1 MLTASTQQPTARPE
15 PAIQVAPAR
24 FVTIGLAAAI
34 TGLSASAIRTKIARG
49 VWVEGRQ
56 YVRAPDGHVMVDLRV
71 VPLVACP
78 LCGAE
83 SGYRPDEGSTCR
95 WWSLRCASC
104 RQEVTE
110 CAAGKNLYF
119 TNETRWPHCDEAW
132 NAAGAYADAWRVKA
146 EMLRAAIERACAS
159 YPDDAAAPTC
169 VAILREALRHNVLL
183 SGAVRRPLE

>member
-1 MLTASTQQPTARPE
+1 MNSSNKSGAMHSTSDTQL
-15 PAIQVAPAR
+15 PAADA
-24 FVTIGLAAAI
+24 
-34 TGLSASAIRTKIARG
+34 
-49 VWVEGRQ
+49 GRL
-56 YVRAPDGHVMVDLRV
+56 DLRV

-169 VAILREALRHNVLL
+169 VAILREALRHNASL
-183 SGAVRRPLE
+183 SRQGGRDDL